1 MKNIILFAILSQ
13 FMISCVS
20 QRACDKKF
28 PPETR
33 IKDSTVVTYKDSVV
47 EKKRTVLVV
56 KDSVRYTEAVKDSG
70 EIDTKE
76 NATYKFKNDKAA
88 VTIQIK
94 DGKVKWNIDI
104 KANEQRFQSRI
115 DSMASEI
122 KIYKERDSL
131 NVSRKEEVKIIQ
143 PHIPWYM
150 KLWNGIR
157 DWLAIIGLIFIIYH
171 IGRLAI
177 KQVFVL

>member
-20 QRACDKKF
+20 QKACDKKF

-33 IKDSTVVTYKDSVV
+33 IKDSTVVTYKDSII
-47 EKKRTVLVV
+47 EKKKVVLIV

-70 EIDTKE
+70 EMDTKE

-104 KANEQRFQSRI
+104 KATEQRFQSRK

-122 KIYKERDSL
+122 KIYKERDS
-131 NVSRKEEVKIIQ
+131 
-143 PHIPWYM
+143 
-150 KLWNGIR
+150 
-157 DWLAIIGLIFIIYH
+157 
-171 IGRLAI
+171 
-177 KQVFVL
+177 

>member
-20 QRACDKKF
+20 QKACDKKF

-33 IKDSTVVTYKDSVV
+33 IKDSTVVTYKDSII
-47 EKKRTVLVV
+47 EKKKVVLVV

-70 EIDTKE
+70 EVETKE
-76 NATYKFKNDKAA
+76 NSTYKFKNDKVA
-88 VTIQIK
+88 VTIQVK

-104 KANEQRFQSRI
+104 KATEQRFQSRI

-131 NVSRKEEVKIIQ
+131 NVSHKEEVKIIQ

-150 KLWNGIR
+150 KLWNGVR

-177 KQVFVL
+177 KQVFIL